1 MKPPFQITP
10 AVMSL
15 VARVERLIG
24 RAEGI
29 GAVAPSPQLRRENR
43 IRTVH
48 ASCAIEGNTLSLEQV
63 TDVLDGKR
71 VAGSARE
78 IAEVKNAL
86 AAYVLAQ
93 KLNATSEKDLL
104 KAHSVLMRGLAAD
117 AGKYRR
123 GGVGVVA
130 GSRVVHVAPQAKR
143 VPELMAN
150 LFAYLGRDTET
161 PPLVKA
167 CVFHYELEFI
177 HPFSDGNGRAGR
189 LWQHVIA
196 SAYSP
201 VFLHVPTE
209 SMIKDNQ
216 SSYYEVLA
224 RADKAADST
233 VFVEFMLHKL
243 MEALQLLVTQTQKTP
258 RLDAEARLEVAR
270 MHFAAK
276 TFSRADY
283 RALHPRLSAPTA
295 SRDLRVGV
303 ERGWLQATGDKATR
317 TYVFKR

>member
-10 AVMSL
+10 AVLSVL
-15 VARVERLIG
+15 SKLERLIG
-24 RAEGI
+24 RAEVV
-29 GAVAPSPQLRRENR
+29 GAVDPSPQLRRENQ

-78 IAEVKNAL
+78 ISEVKNAL
-86 AAYVLAQ
+86 AAYALAH
-93 KLNATSEKDLL
+93 KLKPQSEKDLL
-104 KAHSVLMRGLAAD
+104 KAHGVLMRDLAPD

-150 LFAYLGRDTET
+150 LFAYMGRDTET
-161 PPLVKA
+161 HPLVRA

-209 SMIKDNQ
+209 SVIKDNQ
-216 SSYYEVLA
+216 AAYYAVLA
-224 RADKAADST
+224 RSDKAAEST
-233 VFVEFMLHKL
+233 EFVEFRLHKL
-243 MEALQLLVTQTQKTP
+243 LEALQQLVKESQKAP
-258 RLDAEARLEVAR
+258 RQDAEARLEVAR
-270 MHFAAK
+270 AHFAAK

-283 RALHPRLSAPTA
+283 RALHLGISAPTA
-295 SRDLRVGV
+295 SRDWRAGV
-303 ERGWLQATGDKATR
+303 ERGLLRAAGDKATR

>member
-1 MKPPFQITP
+1 MKPPFQLSPT
-10 AVMSL
+10 VVSL
-15 VARVERLIG
+15 VAQLERLIG
-24 RAEGI
+24 RAEGV
-29 GAVAPSPQLRRENR
+29 GAVVPSPQLRRENR

-63 TDVLDGKR
+63 TDVLEGKR
-71 VAGSARE
+71 VTGSARE

-86 AAYVLAQ
+86 TVYSLAQ
-93 KLNATSEKDLL
+93 KLKPTSEKDLL
-104 KAHSVLMRGLAAD
+104 KAHSVLMRGLATD

-130 GSRVVHVAPQAKR
+130 GSRIVHVAPQAKR

-150 LFAYLGRDTET
+150 LFAYIARDTET

-201 VFLHVPTE
+201 VFQHVPTE
-209 SMIKDNQ
+209 SVIADNQ
-216 SSYYEVLA
+216 AAYYDALA

-233 VFVEFMLHKL
+233 AFVEFMLHKL
-243 MEALQLLVTQTQKTP
+243 LQALQQLVTQTQKSP

-270 MHFAAK
+270 LHFGA
-276 TFSRADY
+276 TSFSRADY
-283 RALHPRLSAPTA
+283 RALHARLSAPTA

-303 ERGWLQATGDKATR
+303 ERGWLRATGDKATR